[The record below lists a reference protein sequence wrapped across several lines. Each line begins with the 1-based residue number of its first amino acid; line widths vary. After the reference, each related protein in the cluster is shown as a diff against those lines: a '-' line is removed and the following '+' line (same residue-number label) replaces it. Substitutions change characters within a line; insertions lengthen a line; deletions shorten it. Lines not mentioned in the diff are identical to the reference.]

1 MKKEIRDVIKRLE
14 QYDDENIQQAIEL
27 IEKLEELIDEQ
38 KDEIREI
45 NENFSDYRK
54 YGRCYDERY

>member
-1 MKKEIRDVIKRLE
+1 MKKEIRDVIKKLE

-27 IEKLEELIDEQ
+27 IEKLEEVIDEQ

-54 YGRCYDERY
+54 YERCYDERY